1 MDVRT
6 LQLTSKNLFNH
17 TKADGWLPG
26 VFLGPI
32 VGLFLIIA
40 AMLPAE
46 LLLPSLNLMTADGDF
61 IGLQGFV
68 AFLLSAFPLIGI
80 LVLSWVRWVERRSF
94 ESVGLNKS
102 RSLAH
107 ISLGLLV
114 GVLSSLWVVMSIA
127 ALGGYKMGE
136 WFAGITTWQSV
147 GAISLLLICF
157 IIQSGVEELLFR
169 GWLFSS
175 VTRRHSIALGMLAS
189 ATLFTFLHLSTENPW
204 YTNINSFMF
213 SIFACYLV
221 LMSNTVWVAMGWH
234 AGWNWLIGTGFN
246 IPLTGIEID
255 IGASIVD
262 LSPIGNDLITGG
274 VGGPESSAACFAFF
288 LISSVLMHVK
298 FVRRSNKARVLSS
311 V

>member
-6 LQLTSKNLFNH
+6 SKLTTNYLFNNE
-17 TKADGWLPG
+17 KAYGWVPG
-26 VFLGPI
+26 IFLGPV
-32 VGLFLIIA
+32 VGLFLIIV

-46 LLLPSLNLMTADGDF
+46 ILLPSLNLMTADGDF
-61 IGLQGFV
+61 IGIQGFV
-68 AFLLSAFPLIGI
+68 AFLLSAFPLVGI
-80 LVLSWVRWVERRSF
+80 LVLSWVRWVERRSRD
-94 ESVGLNKS
+94 SVGLNRD
-102 RSLAH
+102 RSLSH
-107 ISLGLLV
+107 ISWGLLV
-114 GVLSSLWVVMSIA
+114 GILSSLWVVLSIA
-127 ALGGYKMGE
+127 VMGGYELGN
-136 WFAGITTWQSV
+136 WFSGFESWQNI
-147 GAISLLLICF
+147 GAITLLLFCF

-189 ATLFTFLHLSTENPW
+189 ATLFTFLHLSPENPW

-221 LMSNTVWVAMGWH
+221 LLSNTVWVAMGWH

-255 IGASIVD
+255 IQASIVE
-262 LSPIGNDLITGG
+262 LSPTGNDFITGG
-274 VGGPESSAACFAFF
+274 AGGPESSVACFLFF
-288 LISSVLMHVK
+288 LIGSIFLHVK
-298 FVRRSNKARVLSS
+298 LIRRTNKARVLSI